1 LSVGLGHGGWNSS
14 SIANMP
20 ASNSFLLVF
29 LWFLISAPQL
39 PFYTYEALM
48 DERVVCQQVSRA
60 DLCQLTS
67 LMMALGW

>member
-1 LSVGLGHGGWNSS
+1 
-14 SIANMP
+14 MP